1 MEKIIKVN
9 NLEQKENKEN
19 SKSSRS
25 SIIKKGNVIIFDF
38 SGKSEDGKR
47 VLLLSVIDKKSGK
60 KIRFNG
66 GDDKLFLGV
75 FSDKNDAKLFAFQII
90 IFLEKLLG
98 VKMSFSIKKETIIA
112 IISLK
117 KTIK

>member
-1 MEKIIKVN
+1 M
-9 NLEQKENKEN
+9 LL
-19 SKSSRS
+19 
-25 SIIKKGNVIIFDF
+25 F
-38 SGKSEDGKR
+38 SAA
-47 VLLLSVIDKKSGK
+47 KSGK

-112 IISLK
+112 IIS
-117 KTIK
+117 

>member
-1 MEKIIKVN
+1 MEKVIKVN

-19 SKSSRS
+19 SKSRS
-25 SIIKKGNVIIFDF
+25 SIIKKGNVLVFDF

-47 VLLLSVIDKKSGK
+47 VLLLSAIDEKSGK
-60 KIRFNG
+60 KICFNG

-112 IISLK
+112 IIS
-117 KTIK
+117 